1 MLPEGRQHLLQAFTA
16 QPLAIDERWLLQLVA
31 GAIEPRPL
39 SPQVIELAAAGDFE
53 GAEAASRPP
62 VRSSGGTAVINV
74 IGPLQKRADFFTLL
88 FGGTSYDG
96 FTAQLSAALG
106 DDAIKSIVLNV
117 DSPGGAA
124 EGAAEAAKVIF
135 EARGRKPITSIANT
149 MMASAA
155 YFLGSQADEVAV
167 TPSGWAGSIGVI
179 MLHMDWSAAF
189 EQAGVKPT
197 LIRSGKFKVDANP
210 YEPLSEGALAHLQSQ
225 SDEWYG
231 QFVGAVARG
240 RGVSESDVRN
250 GFGQGRMEVAQAA
263 VRAGIADRI
272 ATLDEVI
279 TRHGGNAT
287 SPARSRAAVDR
298 EQLARVNELALSALG
313 GSR

>member
-1 MLPEGRQHLLQAFTA
+1 MISEAGHLIQAFTA
-16 QPLAIDERWLLQLVA
+16 QPLAIDEGWLLRLAA
-31 GAIEPRPL
+31 GAIAPREL
-39 SPQVIELAAAGDFE
+39 SPHVTEIAAAGDFQA
-53 GAEAASRPP
+53 AEAAMRPP
-62 VRSSGGTAVINV
+62 VRSSGGTAVISV
-74 IGPLQKRADFFTLL
+74 MGPLQKRADIFTLM

-96 FTAQLSAALG
+96 LTSQLTAALN
-106 DDAIKSIVLNV
+106 DDAIKSIVFNV

-135 EARGRKPITSIANT
+135 EARGRKPITAIANT

-167 TPSGWAGSIGVI
+167 TTSGWAGSIGVV

-197 LIRSGKFKVDANP
+197 LIRSGKYKVDANP
-210 YEPLSEGALAHLQSQ
+210 YEPLSEGALAHLQAL

-231 QFVGAVARG
+231 QFVSAVARG
-240 RGVSESDVRN
+240 RGVSESDVRG

-263 VRAGIADRI
+263 VRAGIADRV
-272 ATLDEVI
+272 ATLDEVLA
-279 TRHGGNAT
+279 RHGGNAS
-287 SPARSRAAVDR
+287 SPRARAEDSR
-298 EQLARVNELALSALG
+298 EQLARVNALAFAV
-313 GSR
+313 R